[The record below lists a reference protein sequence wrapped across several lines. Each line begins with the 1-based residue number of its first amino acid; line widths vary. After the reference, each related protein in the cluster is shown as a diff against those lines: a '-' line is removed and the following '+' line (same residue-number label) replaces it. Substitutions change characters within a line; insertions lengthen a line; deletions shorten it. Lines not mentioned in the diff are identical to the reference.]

1 MKELLIIKD
10 TPENKL
16 SYYFLILFLVFLP
29 FDRFYSEVVFI
40 TFLVHTII
48 HLNRQRLQRLVSRQN
63 LLLTGVFLL
72 NVASI
77 AWTHDIREA
86 LKDTEHQLTLL
97 LFPIVLSLTG
107 LELRLYKKK
116 LLTLF
121 SLTCVILVLY
131 LYADAIRIIWYYKL
145 SPRALFSW
153 SFVNHNFSAP
163 IGLHA
168 TYFAMYIVM
177 GVVSLFSFI
186 YETTNR
192 NSRLLYA
199 TGIAIL
205 LAGLVQ
211 LATKSVLIA
220 TLIIVVQVILF
231 FMPPGIRRT
240 RVIITGLV
248 VMVCTFFVITRIG
261 SFRKRYLTEFKSDL
275 TEASH
280 SNEILEPRIVR
291 WRSALP
297 VIRRSP
303 LIGHGSGSEKR
314 LLKDAYF
321 ENKLYDSYLHELNSH
336 NQYLSFLIKTG
347 VIGLVVYMITLS
359 TGFLLAFRRRD
370 LMFMAFMILISIVS
384 ASENILDVNK
394 GIFFYAFIFSFFVK
408 TGKPIDQMSRLTKR

>member
-1 MKELLIIKD
+1 MKELFIIQD

-16 SYYFLILFLVFLP
+16 SYYLLILFLVFLP

-40 TFLVHTII
+40 TFLIHTVI
-48 HLNRQRLQRLVSRQN
+48 HINRQRLQRLITRQN

-72 NVASI
+72 NLVAM
-77 AWTHDIREA
+77 AWTHDIGEA

-97 LFPIVLSLTG
+97 LFPVVLSLTG
-107 LELRLYKKK
+107 LDLRLYKKK

-121 SLTCVILVLY
+121 GLTCVILVLY
-131 LYADAIRIIWYYKL
+131 LYADALRIIWYNKL
-145 SPRALFSW
+145 SPRTLFSW

-168 TYFAMYIVM
+168 TYFAMFIVLA
-177 GVVSLFSFI
+177 VVSFFSFI
-186 YETTNR
+186 YETSNR
-192 NSRLLYA
+192 NTRILYV

-205 LAGLVQ
+205 LAGLIQ

-240 RVIITGLV
+240 RLVITGLV
-248 VMVCTFFVITRIG
+248 VMICTFFGITRID
-261 SFRKRYLTEFKSDL
+261 SFKKRYLTEFKSDL
-275 TEASH
+275 TGASL

-297 VIRRSP
+297 LIRRSP

-321 ENKLYDSYLHELNSH
+321 ENKLYDSYLHELNAH

-347 VIGLVVYMITLS
+347 VIGLLVYMITLS

-370 LMFMAFMILISIVS
+370 LIFMAFMILITSCRSQRIS
-384 ASENILDVNK
+384 W
-394 GIFFYAFIFSFFVK
+394 
-408 TGKPIDQMSRLTKR
+408 T